1 MGVQTLPTGVF
12 GPLPAETWGFLLG
25 QSGSI
30 VKGRQIFPGVID
42 NDYEG
47 EIKIMA
53 ASPHGIIT
61 VPANQRIA
69 QLILVP
75 LHLLLSR
82 FVKNERGQGGFDSS
96 GVQWVQS
103 ITNQRPNLKL
113 TIEGKGFEGLVDTGA
128 DVQLLEDKIGLHLG
142 LCLIRLLTFKELV
155 MLKDP
160 DRM

>member
-25 QSGSI
+25 RSSSI
-30 VKGRQIFPGVID
+30 VKGLQIYPGVID

-82 FVKNERGQGGFDSS
+82 FVKNERTKWLWF
-96 GVQWVQS
+96 
-103 ITNQRPNLKL
+103 L
-113 TIEGKGFEGLVDTGA
+113 
-128 DVQLLEDKIGLHLG
+128 
-142 LCLIRLLTFKELV
+142 
-155 MLKDP
+155 
-160 DRM
+160 